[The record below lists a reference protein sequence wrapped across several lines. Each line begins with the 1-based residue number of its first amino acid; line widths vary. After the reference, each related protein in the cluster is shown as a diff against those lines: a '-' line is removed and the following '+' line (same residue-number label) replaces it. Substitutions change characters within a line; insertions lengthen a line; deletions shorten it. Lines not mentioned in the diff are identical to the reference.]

1 MLFKEMGVILVVAII
16 VILSL
21 LAKITNIAMT
31 LYRLKL
37 ASWEFQERYI
47 FILAICS
54 SDQNQNI
61 LPHLL

>member
-1 MLFKEMGVILVVAII
+1 MFRASESQAYMKICLYWTFSRKPMLFKEMGVILVVAII

-37 ASWEFQERYI
+37 AS
-47 FILAICS
+47 
-54 SDQNQNI
+54 
-61 LPHLL
+61 